1 MAPQQRFDITPR
13 RFGWLPAFLA
23 GRPRAGLPHD
33 LLLQQFG
40 GDFILL
46 DALAQFFPI
55 FRGLECRFFKPAP
68 RLAQWPHEPRLP
80 QAGNRIDALPQR
92 FFDQPVAGAE
102 PVAEQ
107 HHIHIEATLILQAQ
121 AAVFDPGSA
130 VQANRECAEIVA
142 VH

>member
-13 RFGWLPAFLA
+13 RFGWPPIPGA
-23 GRPRAGLPHD
+23 GRPSAGLPHD

-46 DALAQFFPI
+46 DAPAQFFPL
-55 FRGLECRFFKPAP
+55 FPGPEFRFFQPAP
-68 RLAQWPHEPRLP
+68 RFAQRSHEPPLP
-80 QAGNRIDALPQR
+80 HAGNRINALPQR

-102 PVAEQ
+102 PEAEQ
-107 HHIHIEATLILQAQ
+107 HHIHIQATLILQAQ
-121 AAVFDPGSA
+121 AAVFDPGPA
-130 VQANRECAEIVA
+130 VQANRESAEIVA